1 MNELTRRRI
10 HIAMVFVPIA
20 LVLFVAWNERTA
32 LFPFLLGV
40 AIAYVIAPAVNW
52 IAGVMPFRKRDPYLA
67 RGLAILI
74 LYAGVAGIGTGLG
87 FLLVP
92 QAIDEIQQFSDDLP
106 STIDTVQERFK
117 DWYDRYVPAEQHDR
131 VDEWLT
137 DFGDAAGAWAAD
149 LAPDV
154 LSFAGNTFTIIIG
167 YLTIPIWLYFTLK
180 DHPRG
185 VRSFI
190 GMFPPD
196 WRHDVRNTLGIADA
210 VLRHYIRAMLIQ
222 GMIIGVMALIFIK
235 FWQRRPGVTFF
246 TGVVLYAALFEDP
259 NVFGPFLIPILVI
272 VLEDRLNPRLL
283 KPRPTLLALAV
294 VVIAVGVV
302 LSYSRAAWANLVL
315 AVVVMLGVLA
325 FRRRGGRAAFR
336 LLTTLVVV
344 GLTAAVFLQSTGG
357 AELFEQRAQLQ
368 GYDSQ
373 RFGAQRIGVE
383 LSMAHPV
390 GVGPGQFQYYSPV
403 ETHSTYVRVLSE
415 QGLLALLLTT
425 VIFGGTLLMA
435 LGNALSRGDT
445 YGIGSAALLGIW
457 CGILLNSFVIDTLH
471 WRHLWVVAPLIWV
484 GWVTRQTSRRVRI

>member
-1 MNELTRRRI
+1 MPGPALAVPLLPAVAGRLASPVVVRAAALTVGLLPLAAFLAVMAER
-10 HIAMVFVPIA
+10 ADPPLLLALAGGIA
-20 LVLFVAWNERTA
+20 LMSVLA
-32 LFPFLLGV
+32 L
-40 AIAYVIAPAVNW
+40 A
-52 IAGVMPFRKRDPYLA
+52 LA
-67 RGLAILI
+67 RYDA
-74 LYAGVAGIGTGLG
+74 AVGLG
-87 FLLVP
+87 FLLMAVVKIEP
-92 QAIDEIQQFSDDLP
+92 APVDALFAIVIAVALVTGRFRLGRTPMVMSGAIGLLIVLNLLSLLEAVDLQ
-106 STIDTVQERFK
+106 TATRFLLITL
-117 DWYDRYVPAEQHDR
+117 YLFALAL
-131 VDEWLT
+131 WLT
-137 DFGDAAGAWAAD
+137 GWLDRPSRARLLVRCWLVVAVPSALAGAAA
-149 LAPDV
+149 LYLPIP
-154 LSFAGNTFTIIIG
+154 GNEL
-167 YLTIPIWLYFTLK
+167 LTAYERT
-180 DHPRG
+180 
-185 VRSFI
+185 
-190 GMFPPD
+190 
-196 WRHDVRNTLGIADA
+196 
-210 VLRHYIRAMLIQ
+210 RA
-222 GMIIGVMALIFIK
+222 
-235 FWQRRPGVTFF
+235 
-246 TGVVLYAALFEDP
+246 AALFEDP